1 MQKKC
6 KEERKFLQKK
16 DRKTLRN
23 ERILYKK
30 QEKLK
35 WIKLINIKT
44 VVYREIATSEIEKNM
59 ESSIEKRKYKKWK
72 NCQINKNAIEILW
85 SYKKIKVRFYS
96 SLNET
101 QKKNKYFINKDY
113 YLQKLRKK
121 LMKQI
126 KKIIVKVIKK

>member
-44 VVYREIATSEIEKNM
+44 VDYREIVTREIEK
-59 ESSIEKRKYKKWK
+59 IYGIVHREK
-72 NCQINKNAIEILW
+72 
-85 SYKKIKVRFYS
+85 KV
-96 SLNET
+96 
-101 QKKNKYFINKDY
+101 
-113 YLQKLRKK
+113 
-121 LMKQI
+121 
-126 KKIIVKVIKK
+126 

>member
-35 WIKLINIKT
+35 WINLIDIKT
-44 VVYREIATSEIEKNM
+44 VDYREIVTREIEK
-59 ESSIEKRKYKKWK
+59 IYGIVHREK
-72 NCQINKNAIEILW
+72 
-85 SYKKIKVRFYS
+85 KV
-96 SLNET
+96 
-101 QKKNKYFINKDY
+101 
-113 YLQKLRKK
+113 
-121 LMKQI
+121 
-126 KKIIVKVIKK
+126 

>member
-121 LMKQI
+121 LMK
-126 KKIIVKVIKK
+126 